1 MISICCT
8 ELRHSS
14 GWPEELLGNLSET
27 QNLPLWV
34 SLTRRFGG
42 KPPFVCKHTCHI
54 CSDEVIFRVST
65 TKLGSSLEIISTMM
79 YFQCKEEEWKQ
90 ILNENLQ
97 ICKSLNPLVWQIL
110 QRNKIRRLQK
120 NFPLMATRVRWSRV
134 CYFVGILMEL
144 MGSHD

>member
-1 MISICCT
+1 MLHWVAAFFRLARRTFRKLEWNSKLASLSFPDKKIWV
-8 ELRHSS
+8 
-14 GWPEELLGNLSET
+14 GGLLLFS
-27 QNLPLWV
+27 
-34 SLTRRFGG
+34 
-42 KPPFVCKHTCHI
+42 HTCHI

-65 TKLGSSLEIISTMM
+65 TKLGSSLEIKSTMM

-120 NFPLMATRVRWSRV
+120 NFPLMAMRVRWSRV